1 MSRRSREDKQDL
13 ERIKAAYTLRYPGAE
28 GEIES
33 ESELKSRP
41 VELPSPQYIFF
52 GLMILLYFAAL
63 FGYKDYVD
71 RTSLYWTQNMA
82 TVNAFSAN
90 PVKMDVV
97 ENGETDYKY
106 RVLYMV
112 YLTNS
117 RRTAV
122 TDWIVSFRS
131 LSEVQAGTVW
141 NAEVSEEDNGISFRT
156 KEGDA
161 PVAAGTYSSFGFY
174 VYSNSS
180 NPLYGQKVTYRRT
193 LDLENFAPFW
203 IGLFSVVVYILGTI
217 TSMFQRA
224 RTVKLRKQ
232 KDYYRQ
238 VIDDGFHTFAHVI
251 DARDPLNAGRS
262 MRVAIYSK
270 EIAKHLNLSESDQ
283 ERAYYAGLLHDIGT
297 IGLSEEILQKK
308 GRLTDGERALMK
320 LHTLIGYD
328 MTRNFEHIPGLREA
342 CRSHHERYDGTG
354 YPDGLAGKDI
364 PLPARIIGAAVA
376 FDAMTSSRTYKES
389 LANDRVIREFII
401 GSGTQF
407 DPDVAKAVLELMEEG
422 IMPLQQKET
431 AE

>member
-1 MSRRSREDKQDL
+1 MSRKSRDDKQDL
-13 ERIKAAYTLRYPGAE
+13 ERIRVAYTLRYPGAE

-33 ESELKSRP
+33 EAELKTRS
-41 VELPSPQYIFF
+41 VELPSPQFVF
-52 GLMILLYFAAL
+52 LGLMILLYFAAL

-71 RTSLYWTQNMA
+71 RTPLYWTQNTE
-82 TVNAFSAN
+82 TVNSFSAN
-90 PVKMDVV
+90 PVKMDVT
-97 ENGETDYKY
+97 ESGETGYKY

-122 TDWIVSFRS
+122 TDWSVSFRS

-141 NAEVSEEDNGISFRT
+141 NAEVSEEDNGISFRA
-156 KEGDA
+156 KENDA
-161 PVAAGTYSSFGFY
+161 PVAAGTYGSFGFY

-203 IGLFSVVVYILGTI
+203 VGVFSVAVFLLGTV

-224 RTVKLRKQ
+224 RTIKLRKQ

-251 DARDPLNAGRS
+251 DTRDPLNAGRS

-270 EIAKHLNLSESDQ
+270 EIAKRLNLTESDQ

-297 IGLSEEILQKK
+297 IGLPEEILQKK
-308 GRLTDGERALMK
+308 GPLTDAERALMK
-320 LHTLIGYD
+320 MHPLIGYD
-328 MTRNFEHIPGLREA
+328 MARNFEHIPGLREA

-354 YPDGLAGKDI
+354 YPDRLKGQDI

-376 FDAMTSSRTYKES
+376 FDAMTSSRTYKDT
-389 LANDRVIREFII
+389 LADDRVKRELII

-407 DPDVAKAVLELMEEG
+407 DPDVAKAILELMEEG
-422 IMPLQQKET
+422 VMPLSQKEN